1 MWPTNRAAKVIVNAI
16 LKRKRNYVFT
26 GHGKAFVWLQRWFPG
41 LMRVIIS
48 KSPKPE
54 S

>member
-1 MWPTNRAAKVIVNAI
+1 MVKAI

-26 GHGKAFVWLQRWFPG
+26 GHGRVAVAIQRWFPG
-41 LMRVIIS
+41 LMR
-48 KSPKPE
+48 KMMAKAPKP